1 MQAYTG
7 STFGTSACGSEEL
20 IWMCLRLA
28 IQVQSANELDLF
40 AHDEYTALRRYF
52 DYNPPQ

>member
-40 AHDEYTALRRYF
+40 AYDEYTALRRYF